1 MSSFLGNQ
9 SPPPPNEES
18 RIVNDGWW
26 PNIDPDTVRQTA
38 RLDGTVTPA
47 RLRQAIV
54 MAVADCNAEL
64 ALWQLAQQTAGT
76 ATAADLTGPSVAG
89 KPAALAYYQQA
100 IISHVQAG
108 LAERNRDVDTTGAG
122 DKKAAELESTADL
135 HRRNLRWAI
144 SSITGRP
151 RTTVELI

>member
-9 SPPPPNEES
+9 SPPQPNEES

-38 RLDGTVTPA
+38 RLDGTVTPT

-54 MAVADCNAEL
+54 IAVADCNTEL
-64 ALWQLAQQTAGT
+64 ALWKLAQIDAGITTAN
-76 ATAADLTGPSVAG
+76 DLPGPKIAG
-89 KPAALAYYQQA
+89 KPVALAYYQQA

-122 DKKAAELESTADL
+122 DKKATELESTVDL

>member
-9 SPPPPNEES
+9 SPPPANEEALVS
-18 RIVNDGWW
+18 NNGWW
-26 PNIDPDTVRQTA
+26 PSIDPQTVRQTA

-64 ALWQLAQQTAGT
+64 ALWQLAQQTAGIDNPDNLPGPT
-76 ATAADLTGPSVAG
+76 VAD
-89 KPAALAYYQQA
+89 KPVALAYYQQA
-100 IISHVQAG
+100 IVSHVQAG
-108 LAERNRDVDTTGAG
+108 LAERNRDVDTTGTG
-122 DKKAAELESTADL
+122 DKKAAELESTADM

-151 RTTVELI
+151 RTSVELI